1 MNIQT
6 LVSVVNLFHKIKNYI
21 INNYISM
28 DTESL
33 ILIYWKN
40 LSIRLL
46 TIQTFAETHNY
57 IQYEKKKLD
66 YQVNLHIYAKNVKK
80 K

>member
-1 MNIQT
+1 
-6 LVSVVNLFHKIKNYI
+6 
-21 INNYISM
+21 M

-40 LSIRLL
+40 LSIRVL
-46 TIQTFAETHNY
+46 TIQKFAETHNY

-66 YQVNLHIYAKNVKK
+66 YQVYLHIYTKNVKK

>member
-1 MNIQT
+1 
-6 LVSVVNLFHKIKNYI
+6 
-21 INNYISM
+21 M

-40 LSIRLL
+40 LSIRVL
-46 TIQTFAETHNY
+46 TIQKFAETHNNY